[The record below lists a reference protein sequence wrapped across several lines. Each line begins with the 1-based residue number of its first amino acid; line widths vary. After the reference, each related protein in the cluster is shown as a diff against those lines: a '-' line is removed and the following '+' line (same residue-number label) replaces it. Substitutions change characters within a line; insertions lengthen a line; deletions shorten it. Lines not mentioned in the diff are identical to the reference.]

1 MKYLLVTLKCLSIVV
16 TSAVQQILHFFSCP
30 HTFIN
35 NLWKK
40 VSQTFSIKIAQHLS
54 SVDRLIVLKYKH

>member
-16 TSAVQQILHFFSCP
+16 TSAVQQILHFLICP

-35 NLWKK
+35 NLWQ
-40 VSQTFSIKIAQHLS
+40 V
-54 SVDRLIVLKYKH
+54 